1 MLRTMA
7 SDPNESPILNA
18 ADPNRRG
25 LLVVVGLLIVV
36 LVVGGAIVAKSF
48 MTIPIPRK
56 ADGAGA
62 GGGAQ
67 RDGAAAIEAGLGA
80 AATYQ
85 REGKYLEAAAILLKL
100 SEQSPS
106 DQAVRIA
113 YAQALLGQKNYA
125 EAYKQYQAAIA
136 LSAGGGKPI
145 RKPSEND
152 PKGGPGEAVV
162 GTKRDPILAN
172 LHFEAGTSANM
183 SDQNDRAE
191 EHYWMAQVLDA
202 AEARYPLFLGMMQ
215 IKKGDDDAAA
225 ASLLRAVKVNPELAE
240 GWGTLAEL
248 ELKKNQLSLAGQHVE
263 KARALQPNVS
273 RWRIVHARVLNR
285 QGDAEQAVVLLQAL
299 PQADRSDRSVLAL
312 QAESYG
318 LLKKPMLA
326 AEMYEQAGKLVP
338 TDAEI
343 AYAAAQWFDRAGDKA
358 RAMQYAQKA
367 KMLGH
372 DGGKELLEA
381 IEKK

>member
-7 SDPNESPILNA
+7 SDPNESPILYA

-56 ADGAGA
+56 VDGAGT
-62 GGGAQ
+62 AQ

-100 SEQSPS
+100 SEQSPA

-125 EAYKQYQAAIA
+125 EAYQQYEAAIK
-136 LSAGGGKPI
+136 LSEGVGKPI
-145 RKPSEND
+145 RMPGDND
-152 PKGGPGEAVV
+152 PSAVEPV
-162 GTKRDPILAN
+162 GTKRNPILAN
-172 LHFEAGTSANM
+172 LHFETGTSANM
-183 SDQNDRAE
+183 SGQNDRAE

-202 AEARYPLFLGMMQ
+202 AEPRYPLFLGMMQ

-225 ASLLRAVKVNPELAE
+225 ASLLRAVKISPELAE

-248 ELKKNQLSLAGQHVE
+248 ELKKNQNTLAAQHIE
-263 KARALQPNVS
+263 KARALQPDLS

-285 QGDAEQAVVLLQAL
+285 QGDAEQAAAILQAL
-299 PQADRSDRSVLAL
+299 PQSDRSDRGVLAL

-326 AEMYEQAGKLVP
+326 AQMYEQAGNLVP
-338 TDAEI
+338 SDSEI
-343 AYAAAQWFDRAGDKA
+343 AYAAAQWFDRAGEKA
-358 RAMQYAQKA
+358 KAMQYAQKA
-367 KMLGH
+367 KMLGQ
-372 DGGKELLEA
+372 DGAKELLEA